1 MLMLMIDRACPDRVS
16 GGSRFEATFMA
27 ARTSGGSSVDVLMMS
42 SSMLAENS
50 GNMAG
55 SIARFWADG

>member
-1 MLMLMIDRACPDRVS
+1 
-16 GGSRFEATFMA
+16 MA

-42 SSMLAENS
+42 SSMLEKNS

-55 SIARFWADG
+55 SITRFLANG